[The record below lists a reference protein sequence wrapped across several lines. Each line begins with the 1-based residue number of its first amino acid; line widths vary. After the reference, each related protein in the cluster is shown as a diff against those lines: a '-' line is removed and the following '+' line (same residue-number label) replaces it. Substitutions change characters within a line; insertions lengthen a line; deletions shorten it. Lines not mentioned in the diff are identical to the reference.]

1 MALTIIIFT
10 VGKSCKPFCIN
21 EFKPFE
27 FEKLQKSSLAFN
39 VILQISSSSLD
50 PLQLGRA
57 ISRISRLL
65 VMALPNPIMEFQD
78 LGYKIRKIFA

>member
-39 VILQISSSSLD
+39 VTLQISSSSLD

>member
-27 FEKLQKSSLAFN
+27 FENLQKSSLAFN
-39 VILQISSSSLD
+39 VTLQISSSSLD

-57 ISRISRLL
+57 TVHTVSDW
-65 VMALPNPIMEFQD
+65 ALILPSQVLSQLQGWP
-78 LGYKIRKIFA
+78 G

>member
-39 VILQISSSSLD
+39 VTVQISSSSLD

-65 VMALPNPIMEFQD
+65 VMALPVMEFQD

>member
-39 VILQISSSSLD
+39 VTL
-50 PLQLGRA
+50 
-57 ISRISRLL
+57 
-65 VMALPNPIMEFQD
+65 M
-78 LGYKIRKIFA
+78 